1 MLFFVMHTKLDQAG
15 LSWFE
20 LTTAN
25 QVGADGLKLM
35 LMKDIELWHWK
46 VLWLLRNLE
55 NLWNSDSFFVFQGTR
70 KWCMHWNGL
79 HTHNKNY

>member
-1 MLFFVMHTKLDQAG
+1 MHTKLDQAG

-55 NLWNSDSFFVFQGTR
+55 NL
-70 KWCMHWNGL
+70 
-79 HTHNKNY
+79 